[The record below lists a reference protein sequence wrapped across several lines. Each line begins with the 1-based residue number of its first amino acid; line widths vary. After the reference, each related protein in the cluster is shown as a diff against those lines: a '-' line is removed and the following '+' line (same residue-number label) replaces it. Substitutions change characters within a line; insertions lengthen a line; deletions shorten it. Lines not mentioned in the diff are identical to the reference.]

1 MATVTPLRRIEFA
14 SSDPLEIRDFLHRVR
29 GSRIVLNGTRDR
41 GWRVALT
48 QVDAGEFSSSQMRLP
63 ADIAFRMHGRD
74 EVVIH
79 TILGGTVGLDHG
91 QASHR
96 YRLGDVYVASC
107 PRVDFTCHTHEVRSQ
122 TITLRQSLLTE
133 VARVTPDPPGGPW
146 EFLPFASVTASGARQ
161 WREAARYVDGLLSDP
176 AAAATPLVLSSA
188 ARLLAA
194 TALTVFPN
202 TAVTEPAARDRTD
215 AHPATLHRAVSFIEA
230 NADVGITITDIARAV
245 GVTTR
250 AIQLAFR
257 RHLDTTPGAYL
268 RRVRLERVRAELLAA
283 GPGGGQTVTAIAAR
297 WGFCQPQPLHRIL
310 RQAYGITP
318 GRTLRHGQPQ
328 PLRISP
334 PALSA
339 VSSLIPNGAG

>member
-1 MATVTPLRRIEFA
+1 MVTVTPLRRIEFA

-29 GSRIVLNGTRDR
+29 GSRMLLNGTRDR
-41 GWRVALT
+41 GWRVSLT

-91 QASHR
+91 KASHR

-107 PRVDFTCHTHEVRSQ
+107 PRVDFSCHTHEVRSQ
-122 TITLRQSLLTE
+122 TITLPQSLLTE
-133 VARVTPDPPGGPW
+133 VARATPDPPGDPW
-146 EFLPFASVTASGARQ
+146 EFLPFAPVTASGARQ

-176 AAAATPLVLSSA
+176 AAAATSLVLSSA

-202 TAVTEPAARDRTD
+202 TAVTERTARDRTD

-230 NADVGITITDIARAV
+230 NADIDITITDIA
-245 GVTTR
+245 
-250 AIQLAFR
+250 
-257 RHLDTTPGAYL
+257 
-268 RRVRLERVRAELLAA
+268 
-283 GPGGGQTVTAIAAR
+283 
-297 WGFCQPQPLHRIL
+297 
-310 RQAYGITP
+310 
-318 GRTLRHGQPQ
+318 
-328 PLRISP
+328 
-334 PALSA
+334 
-339 VSSLIPNGAG
+339 

>member
-29 GSRIVLNGTRDR
+29 GSRMLLNGTRDR
-41 GWRVALT
+41 GWRVSLT

-63 ADIAFRMHGRD
+63 ADITFRMHGRD

-91 QASHR
+91 KASHR

-107 PRVDFTCHTHEVRSQ
+107 PQVDFTCHTHEVRSQ
-122 TITLRQSLLTE
+122 TITLPQSLLTE
-133 VARVTPDPPGGPW
+133 VARVTPDRPSDQW
-146 EFLPFASVTASGARQ
+146 EFLPFAPVTASGARQ

-176 AAAATPLVLSSA
+176 AAAATPLVLNSA

-202 TAVTEPAARDRTD
+202 TAITEPAARDRTA

-230 NADVGITITDIARAV
+230 NADIDITISDIARAA

-257 RHLDTTPGAYL
+257 RHLDTTPAGYL
-268 RRVRLERVRAELLAA
+268 RRIRLDQAHRQLQAA
-283 GPGGGQTVTAIAAR
+283 DPDRDSVTAVAYR
-297 WGFCQPQPLHRIL
+297 WGFSSPSRFASYYRRVFGVQPSH
-310 RQAYGITP
+310 
-318 GRTLRHGQPQ
+318 TLR
-328 PLRISP
+328 S
-334 PALSA
+334 
-339 VSSLIPNGAG
+339 